1 MSRRCCVK
9 DCPSTGLPESAPLH
23 KLPKNEAEKA
33 AWLEAIPAGQFQG
46 SGSCL
51 FVCCRHFIDDDYE
64 TNPNVARA
72 LGFRSR
78 HRLRRGV
85 VPTNFPIQDPSR
97 EAKRSRL
104 KASHSK
110 ICSES
115 PCDTDGP
122 GAAATDWSSSWAAEE
137 TREYLADDTPSA
149 RSTSDDIHLVI
160 MMAHTEPVARCT
172 MTDKAAWACTPTNE
186 MGTATDNQKHSCVST
201 QADMLRETKVM
212 VTRGTQTDYAQ
223 ISFPETLEICPPL
236 FWLAITCARPKS

>member
-23 KLPKNEAEKA
+23 KLPKNEAEKV
-33 AWLEAIPAGQFQG
+33 AWLEAIPAGQFQS

-51 FVCCRHFIDDDYE
+51 FVCCRHFMDDDYE

-85 VPTNFPIQDPSR
+85 VPTNFPNQDPSR
-97 EAKRSRL
+97 EAKRSIL
-104 KASHSK
+104 K
-110 ICSES
+110 ES

-122 GAAATDWSSSWAAEE
+122 GGAATEQSSSWAAEQ
-137 TREYLADDTPSA
+137 TQEYLADDTPPA

-160 MMAHTEPVARCT
+160 MMAHTEPVASCT
-172 MTDKAAWACTPTNE
+172 MTDKAAWAFTPTNE
-186 MGTATDNQKHSCVST
+186 MGTATDNQNYSCVST

-223 ISFPETLEICPPL
+223 ISFPETLEICPSL